1 MKYNSGS
8 AFRRALEDRL
18 RNQSLQAGVPLVR
31 LRKMVAFDRFLA
43 RLIQSSPDEWVL
55 KGGLALQLRL
65 EEGART
71 TKDIDLLD
79 LANQEDIHR
88 ALLDAGALD
97 LGDWFVFEVAR
108 PVRPSMENF
117 AGIRFRVRSLLEEF
131 HLDVGVGDPIVGTV
145 EFLSTPALLEFAG
158 IQPTVVPCYPV
169 TQQIAEKVH
178 ALTRLH
184 ASGERSRVKDLVDIL
199 LMAELGEID
208 ADLLMQALQAT
219 FDARRTHSLPVV
231 FPDVPESWTIAFRKM
246 ADEIGLRYRSS
257 EDASN
262 AVKRFLNP
270 ILSGEERGRWDPSQ
284 WSWR

>member
-18 RNQSLQAGVPLVR
+18 RNQSLQSGVPLVR

-65 EEGART
+65 EVGART

-79 LANQEDIHR
+79 LANQDDIHR
-88 ALLDAGALD
+88 ALLTAGVLD

-108 PVRPSMENF
+108 PVRPSVEDF
-117 AGIRFRVRSLLEEF
+117 AGMRFRVRSLLDGRVFEEF

-145 EFLSTPALLEFAG
+145 EFLRTPALLEFAG
-158 IQPTVVPCYPV
+158 IHPTVVPCYPI

-178 ALTRLH
+178 ALTRFH
-184 ASGERSRVKDLVDIL
+184 ASGQRSRVKDLVDIL

-219 FDARRTHSLPVV
+219 FDARRTFKRSH
-231 FPDVPESWTIAFRKM
+231 VPTCKRQSSIVH
-246 ADEIGLRYRSS
+246 GQPHRSS
-257 EDASN
+257 PSH
-262 AVKRFLNP
+262 
-270 ILSGEERGRWDPSQ
+270 LSVAGPQ
-284 WSWR
+284 I

>member
-18 RNQSLQAGVPLVR
+18 RNHSLQAGVPLVR

-108 PVRPSMENF
+108 PVRHSMENF
-117 AGIRFRVRSLLEEF
+117 GGIRFRVRSLLDGRIFEEF

-178 ALTRLH
+178 ALTRFH
-184 ASGERSRVKDLVDIL
+184 ASGEGSRVKDLVDIL

-208 ADLLMQALQAT
+208 ADLLVQALQAT
-219 FDARRTHSLPVV
+219 FDARQTHSLPAV
-231 FPDVPESWTIAFRKM
+231 FPDIPEGWTIP
-246 ADEIGLRYRSS
+246 L
-257 EDASN
+257 
-262 AVKRFLNP
+262 VP
-270 ILSGEERGRWDPSQ
+270 TVLSALICVIPQSPFANH
-284 WSWR
+284 